1 MAFFTQSRFPFL
13 WNAFQYA
20 IGGVI
25 DKRRLCLEPY
35 SGEKRVLEVGC
46 SVGNIADAFINL
58 PGVNY
63 TGIDIDGVAIEY
75 AKKRF
80 LKHLNFNFIYGDM
93 LGLPNDNSRYD
104 YILFAGCCHH
114 MTDEQCIDLL
124 SAAAGLLTERG
135 RLVVVDP
142 LLPSK
147 EDHWF
152 IKMFIKLEQGMH
164 LRNGDEL
171 RSIIE
176 KVNGLKIENDKE
188 VLVSSTPLGWP
199 LCARF
204 AVSTLIRA

>member
-1 MAFFTQSRFPFL
+1 
-13 WNAFQYA
+13 
-20 IGGVI
+20 
-25 DKRRLCLEPY
+25 
-35 SGEKRVLEVGC
+35 
-46 SVGNIADAFINL
+46 
-58 PGVNY
+58 
-63 TGIDIDGVAIEY
+63 
-75 AKKRF
+75 
-80 LKHLNFNFIYGDM
+80 M

-152 IKMFIKLEQGMH
+152 IKMFIKLEQGMY